1 MNPQFCKSVSDRNGV
16 RNEYLKNL
24 QLETSNNLMNY
35 NANQIFKQTGV
46 LPPSITAMLDTRS
59 ITEKYADIQKAKVAV
74 LSGLREITDGANAN
88 QILEGIAG
96 GDIIDLANNLPQ
108 IISDLK
114 PKWSLGIPAPAFL
127 AYWDR
132 YKQAIAS
139 NLGVNGNPII
149 QSNQLLTD
157 INGTLQVI
165 QATLATKAQYDIL
178 INSLRDFDTAQADA
192 VSRLAQRAS
201 EAGDILRQE
210 VERARSISDPI
221 EQEEFI
227 TSLGEIAEVLPSST
241 QVQQQIDQ
249 IQIVQS
255 TATVPDQV
263 LDETISM
270 LSGLADAEEEE
281 RSIGSSTLKSVMTEG
296 TPRPPTSALRPP
308 SVVSSSSSSANVS
321 PRETTYNVPSVS
333 SSLTGT
339 PANSPRQPQSVAESG
354 RTTTSALTEPPTIEL
369 PSYAKAQQPTY
380 ADFEKATLAQ
390 KKILINTFLDNG
402 LIKKVDIDW
411 AGGTKTVASL
421 TNPRLKETNIPKLV
435 EEVYKKAELPALEPD
450 IGKMSSGTG
459 LRKRGRPRLIHGTGV
474 NYNPRI
480 PKVDTSHKVE
490 KVPSYIEFGKHLLNQ
505 HNLSKGI
512 LHIRRRS
519 GNILK
524 DLPKQAIGGKLK
536 KVLITLT
543 GSGSPSFEDINELNT
558 HEKEVL
564 NKVVKHCSID
574 QRLFVP
580 TPDKTKEEQD
590 LNRLK
595 ILSGEITAGNNNPQ
609 IVKEL
614 KTLLLRL
621 KNSGR
626 IPKREAH
633 EIMEDLLT
641 LGY

>member
-1 MNPQFCKSVSDRNGV
+1 MNPQFCKSVADKNGV
-16 RNEYLKNL
+16 RNEYIKNL
-24 QLETSNNLMNY
+24 QLETSNNLKNY

-46 LPPSITAMLDTRS
+46 LPPSITSMLDTRS
-59 ITEKYADIQKAKVAV
+59 ITEKYADIQKAKIGV

-88 QILEGIAG
+88 QILDAIQGN
-96 GDIIDLANNLPQ
+96 DIIDLANNLPQ
-108 IISDLK
+108 IITDLK
-114 PKWSLGIPAPAFL
+114 PKWSLGITAPAFL

-132 YKQAIAS
+132 YKNAMAS
-139 NLGVNGNPII
+139 NLGVSGIPIL

-157 INGTLQVI
+157 IQGTLQVI
-165 QATLATKAQYDIL
+165 QATLATKEQYDIL
-178 INSLRDFDTAQADA
+178 INRLRDFDTAQAIA
-192 VSRLAQRAS
+192 TARLAQRAS
-201 EAGDILRQE
+201 EAGELLRQE
-210 VERARSISDPI
+210 TERAGSIADPI
-221 EQEEFI
+221 EQQEFI

-241 QVQQQIDQ
+241 EIQQQIDQ
-249 IQIVQS
+249 LQIIQS
-255 TATVPDQV
+255 TGTDPQQALDQA
-263 LDETISM
+263 LDTF
-270 LSGLADAEEEE
+270 SGITEEEQQSRMSNTLSRVA
-281 RSIGSSTLKSVMTEG
+281 RSLV
-296 TPRPPTSALRPP
+296 LPP
-308 SVVSSSSSSANVS
+308 SSPASA
-321 PRETTYNVPSVS
+321 S
-333 SSLTGT
+333 SSLTAT
-339 PANSPRQPQSVAESG
+339 PTSLVSG
-354 RTTTSALTEPPTIEL
+354 LTTTSALTEPPTIQL
-369 PSYAKAQQPTY
+369 TSYAKAQIPTY
-380 ADFEKATLAQ
+380 ADFEKAKLPQ
-390 KKILINTFLDNG
+390 KKILITSFLDNG

-411 AGGTKTVASL
+411 GGETRTVPSL
-421 TNPRLKETNIPKLV
+421 TLKRINSSNIPQLV
-435 EEVYKKAELPALEPD
+435 EEVYKKAELPALEPEV
-450 IGKMSSGTG
+450 GKMGGNG
-459 LRKRGRPRLIHGTGV
+459 LRKRGRPVIHGTGV
-474 NYNPRI
+474 KVIYSRV
-480 PKVDTSHKVE
+480 PKVDNSKKVE

-505 HNLSKGI
+505 HNLSRGI

-524 DLPKQAIGGKLK
+524 DLPKQAIGGQLK

-543 GSGSPSFEDINELNT
+543 GTGTPSFEDINELNT

-590 LNRLK
+590 INRLK
-595 ILSGEITAGNNNPQ
+595 ILSGEISCGNNNPT

>member
-1 MNPQFCKSVSDRNGV
+1 MNPQFCKSVADRNGV
-16 RNEYLKNL
+16 RNEYIKNL

-35 NANQIFKQTGV
+35 NANQVFKQTGV
-46 LPPSITAMLDTRS
+46 LPPSITSMLDTRS
-59 ITEKYADIQKAKVAV
+59 ITEKYADIQKAKIGV

-88 QILEGIAG
+88 QILEGISG

-108 IISDLK
+108 IITDLK
-114 PKWSLGIPAPAFL
+114 PKWSLGITAPAFL
-127 AYWDR
+127 AYWAR
-132 YKQAIAS
+132 YKNAIAS
-139 NLGVNGNPII
+139 NLGVSGLPVI
-149 QSNQLLTD
+149 QSNQLLND
-157 INGTLQVI
+157 IQGTLQVI

-178 INSLRDFDTAQADA
+178 INRLRDFDTAQAIA
-192 VSRLAQRAS
+192 TARLAQRAS
-201 EAGDILRQE
+201 EAGELLRQE
-210 VERARSISDPI
+210 TERAGSIADPI
-221 EQEEFI
+221 EQQEFI

-241 QVQQQIDQ
+241 EIQQQIDQ
-249 IQIVQS
+249 LQIIQS
-255 TATVPDQV
+255 TGTDPQQALDQA
-263 LDETISM
+263 LDTF
-270 LSGLADAEEEE
+270 SGLAEEEE
-281 RSIGSSTLKSVMTEG
+281 LSRMSSLVRSIASEPSRSTTTQSISIL
-296 TPRPPTSALRPP
+296 PPTPSGFPSPPVSA
-308 SVVSSSSSSANVS
+308 
-321 PRETTYNVPSVS
+321 S
-333 SSLTGT
+333 SSLTAT
-339 PANSPRQPQSVAESG
+339 PANSPRGPTSLVSG
-354 RTTTSALTEPPTIEL
+354 LTTTSALTEPTQVYPI
-369 PSYAKAQQPTY
+369 SFYPTY
-380 ADFEKATLAQ
+380 EKFET
-390 KKILINTFLDNG
+390 
-402 LIKKVDIDW
+402 
-411 AGGTKTVASL
+411 ASL
-421 TNPRLKETNIPKLV
+421 TIQKDILDYFIKQGSINPSEIQWGDAKSKSGLKRGNFNSTNIPQLV
-435 EEVYKKAELPALEPD
+435 KKAYEEPPALEPEVSKMG
-450 IGKMSSGTG
+450 GKG
-459 LRKRGRPRLIHGTGV
+459 LRKRGRPVIHGTGV
-474 NYNPRI
+474 KVIYSRV
-480 PKVDTSHKVE
+480 PKVDNSKKVE

-505 HNLSKGI
+505 HNLARGI

-524 DLPKQAIGGKLK
+524 DLPKQAIGGQLK

-543 GSGSPSFEDINELNT
+543 GTGTPSFEDINELNT

-590 LNRLK
+590 INRLK

>member
-35 NANQIFKQTGV
+35 NANQVFKQTGV

-178 INSLRDFDTAQADA
+178 INRLRDFDTAQADA
-192 VSRLAQRAS
+192 VSRLAERAS
-201 EAGDILRQE
+201 EAGEILRQE
-210 VERARSISDPI
+210 TERARSISDPI
-221 EQEEFI
+221 EQQEFI
-227 TSLGEIAEVLPSST
+227 ASLGEIAEVLPSSQ

-249 IQIVQS
+249 IQIIQS
-255 TATVPDQV
+255 TATVPDQI

-281 RSIGSSTLKSVMTEG
+281 RSLGSSTSIPSSALRSIMTEG
-296 TPRPPTSALRPP
+296 
-308 SVVSSSSSSANVS
+308 S
-321 PRETTYNVPSVS
+321 PRETTYNVPSAS
-333 SSLTGT
+333 SSLTAT
-339 PANSPRQPQSVAESG
+339 PANSPRGPTSLISG
-354 RTTTSALTEPPTIEL
+354 RTTTSALTEPP
-369 PSYAKAQQPTY
+369 KTY
-380 ADFEKATLAQ
+380 PMDFYPNYQ
-390 KKILINTFLDNG
+390 KFET
-402 LIKKVDIDW
+402 
-411 AGGTKTVASL
+411 ASL
-421 TNPRLKETNIPKLV
+421 TVQKDILDYFIKKGSIDPKEIQWGDARNKSGLQRGNFNSTNIPQLV
-435 EEVYKKAELPALEPD
+435 KKAYEEPSALEPD
-450 IGKMSSGTG
+450 ISKMGGTG

-474 NYNPRI
+474 KYNPRI

-524 DLPKQAIGGKLK
+524 DVPKQAIGGQLK

-633 EIMEDLLT
+633 EIMEDLLS